1 MPTVVIL
8 ATTEPSLIEAWA
20 RQVPPG
26 CIVVRLEEGVV
37 PIPPAQN
44 LAAVV
49 VLDAVSEFS
58 LPSTF
63 TKFPTIYV
71 GEPRSLPFEQA
82 RISKRARVFLS
93 YHDSTTRLQE
103 LLPLLEDIAEKQSI
117 VELLADKGRRNESR
131 SQPRVAVTDAAE
143 FWDFLEAAVE
153 DLDSRDRLLAE
164 FRRASRQVLHASHA
178 VFFLR
183 EPDGFRADRGTSY
196 FTADDPL
203 VAFFE
208 RHPAV
213 IDGTNWDGPSDPVGE
228 LAVRNRLALWGARLL
243 VPIHDNGRLL
253 GLIALG
259 VRDDGQLYDEVDRAR
274 AVSFA
279 RLLRHFLAKCAQ
291 LGRLCHV
298 ANQVA
303 LGAKYLP
310 GTLVLGPDETTPR
323 HVPLVVRDLIGH
335 ARRSHETCRVAPCIG
350 QPFRASAGIIAETG
364 GVWAFWQEASDE
376 VHEAGVRE
384 RAGRLGMLREI
395 ALTLNHELGNALVS
409 LTTFR
414 QSTGERPMPASLMQT
429 VKGDVAQLE
438 ALNTNLALMQSLHEA
453 KPARVDLREI
463 AQAVGESLGVQVENG
478 PEPVV
483 LFAIR
488 ALLEFTL
495 RALIRSVVENRS
507 ELGTSELALR
517 VRSTG
522 ANDDLA
528 AMISLRGK
536 NLELEGVLPEPVEDA
551 VPNQGRIGVF
561 LAKEILRLHHGE
573 IHAGP
578 GLEGTE
584 ILISLRNW

>member
-1 MPTVVIL
+1 MPTVVVL
-8 ATTEPSLIEAWA
+8 ATTEPNLLESWE

-37 PIPPAQN
+37 PLPPAPN
-44 LAAVV
+44 LAAVI
-49 VLDAVSEFS
+49 VLDAVSEFA
-58 LPSTF
+58 LPPIFSR
-63 TKFPTIYV
+63 FPTVYV

-82 RISKRARVFLS
+82 RISKRARVYLS
-93 YHDSTTRLQE
+93 YQDSVTRLQE
-103 LLPLLEDIAEKQSI
+103 ILPLLEDIAEKQSM
-117 VELLADKGRRNESR
+117 VEMLADKGRRSE
-131 SQPRVAVTDAAE
+131 PRGVQRAAVTDAAE
-143 FWDFLEAAVE
+143 FWDFLEGAVE

-164 FRRASRQVLHASHA
+164 FRRASRQILHASHA

-183 EPDGFRADRGTSY
+183 EPDGFRADRGTSF
-196 FTADDPL
+196 FTTEDPL
-203 VAFFE
+203 VTFFE

-253 GLIALG
+253 GLIAFG
-259 VRDDGQLYDEVDRAR
+259 VRDDGQLYDDTDRSR

-279 RLLRHFLAKCAQ
+279 RLLRHLLGKCAQ
-291 LGRLCHV
+291 LGRLAHV

-310 GTLVLGPDETTPR
+310 GTLVLGPDENAPR
-323 HVPLVVRDLIGH
+323 HVPVVVRDLIGH
-335 ARRSHETCRVAPCIG
+335 ARRSRETLRVAACAG

-376 VHEAGVRE
+376 VREALGRE
-384 RAGRLGMLREI
+384 RGARLAMLREI

-414 QSTGERPMPASLMQT
+414 QATGERPMPPSLMQT

-438 ALNTNLALMQSLHEA
+438 ALNTNLALMQSLHESE
-453 KPARVDLREI
+453 PARVDLREV
-463 AQAVGESLGVQVENG
+463 AQAVGESLGVKVENG

-488 ALLEFTL
+488 GLLEFTL
-495 RALIRSVVENRS
+495 RALIRSVAENRV
-507 ELGTSELALR
+507 EYGTSELALR

-522 ANDDLA
+522 ANDDIA

-536 NLELEGVLPEPVEDA
+536 NLELEGVLPEPAEDA
-551 VPNQGRIGVF
+551 VPNQGRMGVF

-578 GLEGTE
+578 GVEGTE